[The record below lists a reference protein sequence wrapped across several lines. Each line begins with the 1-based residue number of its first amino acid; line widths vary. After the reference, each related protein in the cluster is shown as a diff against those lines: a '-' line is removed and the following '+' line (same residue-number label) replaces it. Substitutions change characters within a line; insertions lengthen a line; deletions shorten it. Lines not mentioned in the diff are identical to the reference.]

1 MWQSQSSFF
10 CFYLFIY
17 LFSYLF
23 IHFFIYLFVC
33 LFIYLFIYL
42 LIYLFIIIFFWGW
55 GGTSKGKKFDV
66 IKYFQIMYR
75 WLVNVMLIIFFRRGD
90 T

>member
-42 LIYLFIIIFFWGW
+42 FIFLGWG

-75 WLVNVMLIIFFRRGD
+75 WLVNVMLIMFFRRGD

>member
-42 LIYLFIIIFFWGW
+42 LLFFFFWG

>member
-42 LIYLFIIIFFWGW
+42 FFFLGG